1 MGDKKGMET
10 ILPSKINLYRIQS
23 EMKKT
28 DTQFQNPTKQ
38 R

>member
-1 MGDKKGMET
+1 MEMRKSDGT
-10 ILPSKINLYRIQS
+10 ILPPKIKQYRIQS

-28 DTQFQNPTKQ
+28 DTQIQIPTKQ